1 MSSLAVHACDDMAPI
16 SLQPGVLLV
25 PFKLVGDTEARSKA
39 FVYYNMVSKSAGGH
53 LQGAQRGPLRIFEF
67 LELFASIAR
76 SRSRSPN
83 DIVSANSCTFAPRQT
98 RGRSEST

>member
-1 MSSLAVHACDDMAPI
+1 MFSMC
-16 SLQPGVLLV
+16 
-25 PFKLVGDTEARSKA
+25 
-39 FVYYNMVSKSAGGH
+39 AGGH

-83 DIVSANSCTFAPRQT
+83 DIVSANSCNEGSHARARVLDHTVSCIADDFKTFKAAT
-98 RGRSEST
+98 FVLLSSTIGGNGKMV